1 MRVAHFELRRLLWP
15 PPDYDIDPND
25 PHNVLWPKLLEL
37 ALTLPFVLGFR
48 TKDVARL
55 LAATL
60 CLEAASVWQFW
71 WVAPLE
77 ARLLELNLERDAL
90 SMEYDRLLP
99 QGSKTMANRR
109 RVAELEARLG
119 AVNRECSDLRLE
131 LKHAAA
137 ASTAEIGGTA

>member
-1 MRVAHFELRRLLWP
+1 MAKDRIAVWCTGSDLAGSIQNDLDVESNIGAVGVRIHG
-15 PPDYDIDPND
+15 DPSE
-25 PHNVLWPKLLEL
+25 VL
-37 ALTLPFVLGFR
+37 
-48 TKDVARL
+48 D
-55 LAATL
+55 LAA
-60 CLEAASVWQFW
+60 
-71 WVAPLE
+71 
-77 ARLLELNLERDAL
+77 NLERDAL

>member
-1 MRVAHFELRRLLWP
+1 MSPQSA
-15 PPDYDIDPND
+15 
-25 PHNVLWPKLLEL
+25 
-37 ALTLPFVLGFR
+37 
-48 TKDVARL
+48 
-55 LAATL
+55 AAT
-60 CLEAASVWQFW
+60 EARQKAAVASGAAKHGPSPFATESDRTAATSRL
-71 WVAPLE
+71 APLE